1 MNDDFCKVLHFFRQ
15 WAAATTQHPFCSP
28 LIPHKTRVACS
39 AQFVPL
45 SQSLTWNSQKHNIS
59 RGKRIWFWLHDSCYE
74 PRNSPIHNCN
84 FICLPF
90 WQAWWIS
97 WKWLLAQKKL
107 FSRWVSANCDAWI
120 FVLMDLQKPDFSSY
134 ICTIFYQ
141 WCNIS
146 ATHRVYSKKESLSW
160 FWVISAL
167 HQLVCSIYH
176 GYYAL
181 TITQKPHIKNILSQN

>member
-15 WAAATTQHPFCSP
+15 WAASKYTTP
-28 LIPHKTRVACS
+28 LLFTANSLQNAWLV
-39 AQFVPL
+39 QFVPL

-97 WKWLLAQKKL
+97 WKWLLAQKL
-107 FSRWVSANCDAWI
+107 FSWWVSANCDAWI
-120 FVLMDLQKPDFSSY
+120 FVLMDLQNPTFLHIIFAPFFINDVTLVPLTGCTPKKSHYPDF
-134 ICTIFYQ
+134 
-141 WCNIS
+141 
-146 ATHRVYSKKESLSW
+146 
-160 FWVISAL
+160 
-167 HQLVCSIYH
+167 
-176 GYYAL
+176 G
-181 TITQKPHIKNILSQN
+181 